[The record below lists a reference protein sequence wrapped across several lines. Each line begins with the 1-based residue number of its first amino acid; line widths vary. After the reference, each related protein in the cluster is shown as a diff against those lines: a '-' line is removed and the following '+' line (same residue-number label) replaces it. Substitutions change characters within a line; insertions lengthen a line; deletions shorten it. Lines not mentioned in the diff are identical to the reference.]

1 MTTLT
6 AARWFA
12 AEYLGSARPLCFFLY
27 IWEWGLFTQQDS
39 LQMSSPAV
47 VLHMRR
53 LSLTLMARF
62 EPIYESMLLEGLAG
76 NIGKGDFTFRETVGS
91 IFLSL
96 LTRQCTVSINQ
107 CCQIKSII

>member
-1 MTTLT
+1 
-6 AARWFA
+6 
-12 AEYLGSARPLCFFLY
+12 
-27 IWEWGLFTQQDS
+27 
-39 LQMSSPAV
+39 MSSPAV

-76 NIGKGDFTFRETVGS
+76 SIGKGDFTFRETVGS

-96 LTRQCTVSINQ
+96 
-107 CCQIKSII
+107 